1 MKEFLGQSKMRK
13 LLAIPKFLR
22 YTSYSWSYAI
32 DKTITATV
40 YKEFYFHNVDCRIIK
55 NAIIRNYG

>member
-1 MKEFLGQSKMRK
+1 MRNIK
-13 LLAIPKFLR
+13 LICGDIIDKTITITIPIPKFLR
-22 YTSYSWSYAI
+22 SRA
-32 DKTITATV
+32 